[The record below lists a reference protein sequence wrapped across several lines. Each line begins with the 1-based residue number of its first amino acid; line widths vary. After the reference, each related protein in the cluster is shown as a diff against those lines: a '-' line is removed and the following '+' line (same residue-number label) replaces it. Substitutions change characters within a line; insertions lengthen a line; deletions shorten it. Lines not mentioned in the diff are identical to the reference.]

1 MPEDPASTVR
11 PDLGEHVG
19 RDLDG
24 NPVTVQDRLDAISS
38 VVAEVGPN
46 GIETDLGLD
55 VGPNGIETDLGLD
68 EVKRI
73 RDRFL
78 MVEKNLGSANAMQSH
93 YFTGHMSRADAAA
106 YWASQEY
113 REDWKPVVLVD
124 LDTGVRYTPEV
135 TLRWEEAQ

>member
-46 GIETDLGLD
+46 GIE
-55 VGPNGIETDLGLD
+55 IDLGLD